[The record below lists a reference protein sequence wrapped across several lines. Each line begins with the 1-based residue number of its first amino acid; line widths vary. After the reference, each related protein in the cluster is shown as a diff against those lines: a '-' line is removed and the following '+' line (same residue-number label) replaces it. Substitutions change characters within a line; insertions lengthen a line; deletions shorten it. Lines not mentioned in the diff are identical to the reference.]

1 MLIKTFGWAVREA
14 ITASYQ
20 YIKAL
25 IDDTIKGVFRSIG
38 DAGAAPSNTTGKT
51 ALQLGHDVFRSIGDA
66 GVTPIN
72 TTGKT
77 ALQLANDL
85 IIQKKPQQETIPSG
99 EIWYIAP
106 GKAYAVKNQLT
117 IEGKIV
123 IDGKLVIL

>member
-38 DAGAAPSNTTGKT
+38 DAGATPSNTTGKT
-51 ALQLGHDVFRSIGDA
+51 ALQLGHDLFRSIGDA

-77 ALQLANDL
+77 FLQLIYDL
-85 IIQKKPQQETIPSG
+85 NIQKKPQQETIPSG

-106 GKAYAVKNQLT
+106 GVGYGVKTQL
-117 IEGKIV
+117 IVEGKIE
-123 IDGKLVIL
+123 IDGKLAIL